1 MSRRKHLAIRKPG
14 GRIYSYGSPPSEL
27 LSPTEVRRLVDG
39 AAMGLKD
46 STWSSTLGRL
56 HLTGKINASQFAAG
70 KRWAELVS
78 NYAEASQ
85 GPRQPRT
92 KPLDAIGGASADPD
106 SEKGA
111 KEARR
116 HERATANYREGRHAL
131 RLAGSEA
138 ERVVESV
145 CVQDQAL
152 AGFDELGVLRTGL
165 QSLST
170 WWSARRKA
178 GPR

>member
-1 MSRRKHLAIRKPG
+1 MSRRKHLAVRKPG
-14 GRIYSYGSPPSEL
+14 GRIYSYGSQPSEL

-56 HLTGKINASQFAAG
+56 HLAGKLNASQLAAG

-78 NYAEASQ
+78 SYSQACQ
-85 GPRQPRT
+85 GPRPPRT
-92 KPLDAIGGASADPD
+92 KPLDAIGGTPADPD

-111 KEARR
+111 REVRR
-116 HERATANYREGRHAL
+116 HERATASYLDGRHAL
-131 RLAGSEA
+131 RLAGPTA

-145 CVQDQAL
+145 CIHDQAP
-152 AGFDELGVLRTGL
+152 AGFDEMNALRSGL
-165 QSLST
+165 SALST
-170 WWSARRKA
+170 WWGSSKRK
-178 GPR
+178 PR